1 MTMAA
6 KGRKPKPDAVV
17 IHMPGQYTAWE
28 KQTGRMSMAN
38 DAVPAA
44 LGTTWTAMPTNG
56 WEIIDAAGGGDP
68 RQGINAFFWIGVQ
81 GGKIDNNLRFSEE
94 DLFIPTSV
102 NISKVGPIQAWCATD
117 TGPPVTV
124 VRYPQSWSQIPFLQ
138 EVVYVSTDSRMLDNW
153 QGGSPPLNNPMYA
166 QFFYATRM
174 GEQPVTGAVGG
185 VGRSL
190 IGRDATPL
198 SKILYGHSITY
209 AGGNQN
215 SAFQAI
221 SKDVW
226 GGAQQL
232 AAQSLYWVRAYMW
245 MAESAIVGGVG
256 DEKTYV
262 KIPDMNLTLAGIR
275 EDSATLP
282 FIMGLR
288 QNLGA
293 TQ

>member
-1 MTMAA
+1 MAA

-28 KQTGRMSMAN
+28 KATGRMSMAN
-38 DAVPAA
+38 AAVPSQ
-44 LGTTWTAMPTNG
+44 LGATFSAMPTNG
-56 WEIIDAAGGGDP
+56 WEIIDAASGGDP
-68 RQGINAFFWIGVQ
+68 RQGVNAFYWVGLQ

-102 NISKVGPIQAWCATD
+102 GISKVGPIQAWCTTD
-117 TGPPVTV
+117 TGPPIVP
-124 VRYPQSWSQIPFLQ
+124 VRYPQNWTQVPFLQ
-138 EVVYVSTDSRMLDNW
+138 EVVYVTTDSRILDNW
-153 QGGSPPLNNPMYA
+153 QGGGSPPINNPMA
-166 QFFYATRM
+166 QQFFYAGRM
-174 GEQPVTGAVGG
+174 GEQPVTGIVGG
-185 VGRSL
+185 GVIPLMGEIS
-190 IGRDATPL
+190 TPL

-245 MAESAIVGGVG
+245 MAESNEGTGN
-256 DEKTYV
+256 ETTYV
-262 KIPDMNLTLAGIR
+262 KIPDMNLTLSGIR